1 MIEYCTK
8 GWVILGESKPA
19 LGSNYTKV
27 FVFYIKKRQ
36 LTLYFCKFT
45 FGNHKKNLYVYHCCL
60 YTARE
65 HSAKFACEYLRKP
78 TLKNN
83 YKF

>member
-8 GWVILGESKPA
+8 GWVILGESKPT

-27 FVFYIKKRQ
+27 FVFYIIKRQ
-36 LTLYFCKFT
+36 LTLYFANSRLEIT
-45 FGNHKKNLYVYHCCL
+45 KKNLDVYHCCL

-65 HSAKFACEYLRKP
+65 HSANFACEYLRKP
-78 TLKNN
+78 TLKN
-83 YKF
+83 K

>member
-1 MIEYCTK
+1 MLEYCTK

-19 LGSNYTKV
+19 LVSNYAKV
-27 FVFYIKKRQ
+27 FVFYIKKR
-36 LTLYFCKFT
+36 
-45 FGNHKKNLYVYHCCL
+45 GNCPFIFANSRLEITKKNLDVYHCCL

-65 HSAKFACEYLRKP
+65 HSANFACEYLRNP

-83 YKF
+83 